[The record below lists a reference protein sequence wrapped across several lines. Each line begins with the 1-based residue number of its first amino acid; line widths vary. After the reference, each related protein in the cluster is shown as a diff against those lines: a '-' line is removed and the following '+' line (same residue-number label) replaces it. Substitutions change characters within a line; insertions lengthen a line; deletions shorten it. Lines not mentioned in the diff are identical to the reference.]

1 MSFRTATLAGIA
13 LAATLLAAGTAHAGA
28 INLVQNGTFNPAL
41 GSSGFADWTVNQDA
55 GHTTSNAVVIETDNV
70 ARNYPQGAYGQAV
83 ANDSLTTGSPD
94 ASSGYAAYFSTDTG
108 TQTLM
113 QQTVD
118 IASPG
123 TYSIG
128 FDVYVPANGYANP
141 NDASFSGSVLGTSLL
156 ASTTISS
163 IGSTYGTNTWV
174 TIAGTTTIPTPG
186 NYTVDFSFTG
196 DGVTAKD
203 ILVNR
208 VFVVPG
214 TVAVPEPGSLALL
227 GTGLI
232 GLGLI
237 LRRRNRNRV

>member
-28 INLVQNGTFNPAL
+28 INLVQNGTFATTDFTDWNL
-41 GSSGFADWTVNQDA
+41 GTVPPVN
-55 GHTTSNAVVIETDNV
+55 SNEQVIATDNV
-70 ARNYPQGAYGQAV
+70 ARSYPQGAYGQAV
-83 ANDSLTTGSPD
+83 ANDNLTTGSPE

-108 TQTLM
+108 TETLAQT
-113 QQTVD
+113 
-118 IASPG
+118 IAINSAG

-156 ASTTISS
+156 ASTTVSA

-174 TIAGTTTIPTPG
+174 TIAGTTTIATAG

-203 ILVNR
+203 ILVDR

-214 TVAVPEPGSLALL
+214 TVNVPEPGSLALL

>member
-28 INLVQNGTFNPAL
+28 INLVKNGNFATTT
-41 GSSGFADWTVNQDA
+41 FADWTLGTVPPVN
-55 GHTTSNAVVIETDNV
+55 SNEQVIETDNV

-83 ANDSLTTGSPD
+83 ANDNLTTGSPD

-108 TQTLM
+108 TETLAQT
-113 QQTVD
+113 
-118 IASPG
+118 IAINSAG

-141 NDASFSGSVLGTSLL
+141 NNASFSGSVLGTSLL
-156 ASTTISS
+156 ASTTVSA

-214 TVAVPEPGSLALL
+214 TVNVPEPGSLALL